1 MCLDLNIAHK
11 NGLTQL
17 FDSTIGVNTVL
28 APLGGKYQLTKP
40 ECMAALI
47 PSFSEKK
54 SETAS
59 MMAFG
64 FNPEIGV

>member
-1 MCLDLNIAHK
+1 
-11 NGLTQL
+11 
-17 FDSTIGVNTVL
+17 
-28 APLGGKYQLTKP
+28 
-40 ECMAALI
+40 MAALI

-54 SETAS
+54 SETVS